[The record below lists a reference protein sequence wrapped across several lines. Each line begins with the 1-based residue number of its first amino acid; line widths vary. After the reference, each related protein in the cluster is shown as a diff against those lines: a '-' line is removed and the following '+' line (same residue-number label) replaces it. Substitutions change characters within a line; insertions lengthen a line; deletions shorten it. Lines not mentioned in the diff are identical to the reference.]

1 MIMVGFFFV
10 PTLTFQFTLF
20 KNEYFFFEL

>member
-1 MIMVGFFFV
+1 VGFFFV